1 MIRQL
6 LILRRRVSDEVPVVP
21 GRGVAT
27 GAGIAARAAA
37 RAAVRAVALPV
48 VTLFMVALVSAVPA
62 GAHESSFTDVSPTEP
77 AHAAVEFLA
86 GAKVVSGYPDGT
98 FHPGGALSR
107 GQAAKMLVRQR
118 GLAAESASRR
128 FSDVDAAY
136 SPYVETA
143 ADKGW
148 IEGYSD
154 GTFRPYAAL
163 QRQHMA
169 VIMVRSLGWA
179 EAAEALTPSQI
190 TAQLAPFSD
199 AAGIATDARPYV
211 ALALA
216 RGLFEGSTSGR
227 LSPGTSITRA
237 QFSLVAYR
245 AELRDLA
252 VAGAIRVGTD
262 YPDKTRVVF
271 DLSAA
276 PGKLTESMS
285 GSGVLVV
292 DVSNAVAAGGGAD
305 ASVGS
310 PEVQRAATRQLS
322 YRPQVLRITLTLD
335 RFSRFEIATLPPS
348 DGKGYRIVVDVFKR
362 IDGPPGGPP
371 LIALDAGHGGDQ
383 PGATGVTGV
392 KEKDINLAITLEVD
406 KILREAGLRTVLT
419 RSDDSTTTL
428 QERTD
433 LANQAQATIF
443 VSIHN
448 NAAGDPASEGTE
460 TFYWGTDAQYSVEGK
475 RLAEAIQRNLI
486 ASLSSVDRGA
496 RTHWLNLHVLAE
508 SHMTAALA
516 EVGFLTNAEEEAK
529 LNDPAYQRQ
538 AAAAVARGILEY
550 LGWSPSTA
558 PEGG

>member
-1 MIRQL
+1 VIRHL
-6 LILRRRVSDEVPVVP
+6 LIFRRRVSDEVPAFR
-21 GRGVAT
+21 GRGAAAGAT
-27 GAGIAARAAA
+27 GAGTAARAVAVVAMILVTAALGAPAPA
-37 RAAVRAVALPV
+37 RA
-48 VTLFMVALVSAVPA
+48 
-62 GAHESSFTDVSPTEP
+62 HNSSFTDVSPTEP
-77 AHAAVEFLA
+77 AHDAVEYLA
-86 GAKVVSGYPDGT
+86 GADVISGYPDGT

-148 IEGYSD
+148 ITGYSD
-154 GTFRPYAAL
+154 GTFRPYALL

-179 EAAEALTPSQI
+179 AAAEALTGSQVA
-190 TAQLAPFSD
+190 AQLAAFSD
-199 AAGIATDARPYV
+199 AAGIATEARPYV

-216 RGLFEGSTSGR
+216 RGLFKGSTDGR
-227 LSPGTSITRA
+227 LSPGTSITRG

-276 PGKLTESMS
+276 PGTVTSRMS
-285 GSGVLVV
+285 GSSVLVV
-292 DVSNAVAAGGGAD
+292 DVSKTVAEGGGAD

-322 YRPQVLRITLTLD
+322 YRPQVMRITLTLD

-348 DGKGYRIVVDVFKR
+348 DGKGYRILVDVFKR
-362 IDGPPGGPP
+362 TDGPPSGPP
-371 LIALDAGHGGDQ
+371 LIALDAGHGGSD
-383 PGATGVTGV
+383 PGAIGVTGV
-392 KEKDINLAITLEVD
+392 KEKDVNLAITLEVD
-406 KILREAGLRTVLT
+406 KILREAGLRTILT
-419 RSDDSTTTL
+419 RSDDSYPTL

-486 ASLSSVDRGA
+486 ASLSSDDRGA

-508 SHMTAALA
+508 THMTAALT

-529 LNDPAYQRQ
+529 LNDPAYQGQ

-550 LGWSPSTA
+550 LGWSPSSA
-558 PEGG
+558 PAGG

>member
-6 LILRRRVSDEVPVVP
+6 PILRGRVPSDVPLFG

-27 GAGIAARAAA
+27 GAPARG
-37 RAAVRAVALPV
+37 AVRAVV
-48 VTLFMVALVSAVPA
+48 VVAAILFTVVLGSAVPA
-62 GAHESSFTDVSPTEP
+62 WAHESSFADVSPTEP

-118 GLAAESASRR
+118 GLVAEGDSSRR

-148 IEGYSD
+148 ITGYSD

-169 VIMVRSLGWA
+169 VIMMRSLGWA
-179 EAAEALTPSQI
+179 EAAEALTRSQVA
-190 TAQLAPFSD
+190 AQLDVFSD
-199 AAGIATDARPYV
+199 AADIATEARPYV

-216 RGLFEGSTSGR
+216 RGLFQGSTDGR
-227 LSPGTSITRA
+227 LLPGASITRA

-245 AELRDLA
+245 AEVRDLA
-252 VAGAIRVGTD
+252 VAGAIRAGTD
-262 YPDKTRVVF
+262 HPDMTRVVF

-276 PGKLTESMS
+276 PGTVAWHMS
-285 GSGVLVV
+285 GSSVLVV
-292 DVSNAVAAGGGAD
+292 DVAKAVADGGGAD

-322 YRPQVLRITLTLD
+322 YRPQAVRITLTLD
-335 RFSRFEIATLPPS
+335 RFSRFEVVTLAPS
-348 DGKGYRIVVDVFKR
+348 DGKGNRIVVDVFKR
-362 IDGPPGGPP
+362 TDGPPGSGPP
-371 LIALDAGHGGDQ
+371 LIALDAGHGGSD
-383 PGATGVTGV
+383 PGAIGVTGV

-406 KILREAGLRTVLT
+406 RILRETGLRTMLT
-419 RSDDSTTTL
+419 RSDDSYPTL

-433 LANQAQATIF
+433 LANQAQASVF

-448 NAAGDPASEGTE
+448 NAAGDPASVGTE
-460 TFYWGTDAQYSVEGK
+460 TFYWGTDAAYSVEGK
-475 RLAEAIQRNLI
+475 RLAEAIQRNLV
-486 ASLSSVDRGA
+486 ASLSTVDRGA

-516 EVGFLTNAEEEAK
+516 EVGFLTNAEEEAR
-529 LNDPAYQRQ
+529 LNDPVYQKQ